1 MSFDLYFLARQPGQ
15 SWEDAM
21 AALED
26 DDLGDVQPLD
36 DAAVQTWNRIKGAL
50 ESVIP
55 DAKEFAG
62 ETNRELDDD
71 ATGIQVYMFAGEL
84 IVTVPYWY
92 TGSDAER
99 VVEVLGQIAAKVE
112 EATGLTAYDPQA
124 DAPFLGEGQSS
135 AASTFERAHRALGD
149 TIQSDASSESAGK
162 SALKQGRASRLW
174 ASLFG
179 REGN

>member
-1 MSFDLYFLARQPGQ
+1 
-15 SWEDAM
+15 
-21 AALED
+21 
-26 DDLGDVQPLD
+26 
-36 DAAVQTWNRIKGAL
+36 
-50 ESVIP
+50 
-55 DAKEFAG
+55 
-62 ETNRELDDD
+62 
-71 ATGIQVYMFAGEL
+71 MFAGEL

-124 DAPFLGEGQSS
+124 DAPFLGDGQSS